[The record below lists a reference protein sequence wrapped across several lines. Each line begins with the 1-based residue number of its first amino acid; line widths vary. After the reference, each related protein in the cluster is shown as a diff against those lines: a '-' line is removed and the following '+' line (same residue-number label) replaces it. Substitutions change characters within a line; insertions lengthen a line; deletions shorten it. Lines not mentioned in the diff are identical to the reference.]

1 MASLP
6 IVGLTLG
13 TKPGAARVFT
23 VILNNM
29 IFEPTPADLRVGDTV
44 IWANNDIFDHTATAD
59 DGSFD
64 VEIKAGARVQVTL
77 TRSGEVAFYC
87 RYHPGMKGRLVVA
100 SQK

>member
-44 IWANNDIFDHTATAD
+44 SDATAATFSVD
-59 DGSFD
+59 N
-64 VEIKAGARVQVTL
+64 
-77 TRSGEVAFYC
+77 
-87 RYHPGMKGRLVVA
+87 
-100 SQK
+100 